1 MKSGARVLGIAASD
15 ADRTSTI
22 AGAVVRIDRVVD
34 GVTLGT
40 ISVGGRDATA
50 SVQSVIDR
58 ADRPDV
64 AAVLIAGIAPAWFNV
79 IDLHALDAPG
89 PVISVSFEAS
99 PGLDTAIEREFEG
112 SAREWR
118 LATYRRQPE
127 RHAVSV
133 DGETLYVRSVDASPD
148 RARVIVRET
157 TPEGGRPEPLRV
169 ARLIA
174 RAAAERRR
182 SEDS

>member
-1 MKSGARVLGIAASD
+1 MLGIAASD
-15 ADRTSTI
+15 ADRTSTV
-22 AGAVVRIDRVVD
+22 AGAVVRRDRAVD
-34 GVTLGT
+34 GVTLGAMC
-40 ISVGGRDATA
+40 VGGRDATA

-64 AAVLIAGIAPAWFNV
+64 AAVVIAGIAPAWFNL

-99 PGLDTAIEREFEG
+99 SGLETAIEREFEG
-112 SAREWR
+112 AAREWR
-118 LATYRRQPE
+118 LALYRRQPD
-127 RHAVSV
+127 RHAVAV
-133 DGETLYVRSVDASPD
+133 DGETVYVRSVDASID
-148 RARVIVRET
+148 RAREIVRAT
-157 TPEGGRPEPLRV
+157 TPEGGRPEPVRV

-174 RAAAERRR
+174 RAASEWR